1 MFLNFKDYVLT
12 NCIKDNLI
20 FIPLLLMPFALCMSI
35 FVSEILVI
43 IVNISFIVI
52 LFNEKDLIVKL
63 KIIKYQIFFPVILFI
78 IILLSLISSDFFSKS
93 FAASFF
99 YFRYIILALATY
111 YLICKNQACL
121 KYLLNSI
128 IILSILIFFNSIY
141 ELLQINNIFGL
152 KLEDYRISS
161 GQAYFITSFF
171 DDEKN

>member
-1 MFLNFKDYVLT
+1 MFSNFRNYVST
-12 NCIKDNLI
+12 NGIRDNLI
-20 FIPLLLMPFALCMSI
+20 FIPLILVPFALCMSI

-43 IVNISFIVI
+43 IVNISFILI
-52 LFNEKDLIVKL
+52 LFKEKDIISTISK
-63 KIIKYQIFFPVILFI
+63 IKYQIFLPIILFI

-128 IILSILIFFNSIY
+128 IILSILIFFNSILCRFNLT
-141 ELLQINNIFGL
+141 EM
-152 KLEDYRISS
+152 
-161 GQAYFITSFF
+161 
-171 DDEKN
+171 